1 MSDECPDVIQN
12 IKDAIKSV
20 EDAYF
25 NSQLDALKNI
35 GEDLNTV
42 NQIPPT
48 IPPAQQTEIICATF
62 GGALDSFNNLRN
74 SCTFNPSGC
83 LQQVL
88 NSGVLDG
95 APVAAGAALAAAVFV
110 DAATGEF
117 QPPLQV
123 PPPSLDIGITQP
135 RIPGELNIPK
145 LPEPPP
151 LPGCQ
156 DPIRDLNLALGAAEE
171 TWNSL
176 HKQVANGLTDS
187 INNFVGDLGGL
198 PTSIQANALC
208 VGIDAGFGAAADI
221 ALGTC
226 KIDIGQCLKQVL
238 QSGILGG
245 DPILAGAA
253 FGAALFADGSA
264 GNLPTIS

>member
-1 MSDECPDVIQN
+1 MVDECPDIIKN
-12 IKDAIKSV
+12 IEDAIQSV

-25 NSQLDALKNI
+25 NSQLDALKGI
-35 GEDLNTV
+35 GDELDTIK
-42 NQIPPT
+42 QIPPT
-48 IPPAQQTEIICATF
+48 IPESQKTEIICATF
-62 GGALDSFNNLRN
+62 GGVLDSFNNLRN

-83 LQQVL
+83 LKQVL
-88 NSGVLDG
+88 QSGVLDG
-95 APVAAGAALAAAVFV
+95 SPVAAGAALAAATFV

-123 PPPSLDIGITQP
+123 PPPSVAVGITQP
-135 RIPGELNIPK
+135 QIPGELNIPR

-156 DPIRDLNLALGAAEE
+156 DPVRDLNAALDSAEK

-176 HKQVANGLTDS
+176 HGQVAEGLTDS
-187 INNFVGDLGGL
+187 LDKFVGELGGL

-226 KIDIGQCLKQVL
+226 SINVGECLKQVL
-238 QSGILGG
+238 ESGILGG